1 MGAVAAP
8 LLVGKGKTESNSSES
23 SEIFLLSRNAK
34 PNGRSLGRS
43 ANQAGRRAVESLN
56 PKLSLALA
64 PGIMR
69 EAQAQTSPPNAK
81 RRPGGPPLQRLE
93 WQADQPAVFST

>member
-1 MGAVAAP
+1 MAAQP
-8 LLVGKGKTESNSSES
+8 SPPEKTESNSSES

-34 PNGRSLGRS
+34 PNGRSLGRP

-56 PKLSLALA
+56 PKPSLALV